1 MHIFNIVCGHHTR
14 VEHFLKASVVLSVFT
29 KASSHVSSRTE
40 ASGPISKVHGVC
52 SNEDVTFAS
61 EG

>member
-1 MHIFNIVCGHHTR
+1 M
-14 VEHFLKASVVLSVFT
+14 VLSVFM

-40 ASGPISKVHGVC
+40 VSGPISKVHDVC
-52 SNEDVTFAS
+52 SNEDVMFAS